1 MLVDYRRKDSTLVTI
16 LVKKKCVCSSRYI
29 LRLHGFPLSEGRKKK
44 PSMQTLF
51 SNLKWS
57 AGMSSVHR

>member
-16 LVKKKCVCSSRYI
+16 LVKKKCVCSSRYT
-29 LRLHGFPLSEGRKKK
+29 LRLHGFPLSEG
-44 PSMQTLF
+44 SMQTLF
-51 SNLKWS
+51 SNLKRS